1 MRHFPGLRKVRQTV
15 FLRCGKLPAGGVPS
29 ASMRRGLWLC
39 TYWRSGFGA
48 PRHRRRIRH
57 GGRHEPEH
65 DRAGDRRQPKLCR
78 INLCRWCSWRRA
90 RRTTATA
97 GTGAAAIPHEVNRSV
112 RSAFGGPP
120 VAMRKVRHQNGREP
134 TYARGDTGAGIQLPG
149 DATSLVTGPGRTARE
164 LEDKSGRWRRPD
176 RRRRRLIGPS
186 KNKTL
191 RNRAFREIVW

>member
-1 MRHFPGLRKVRQTV
+1 
-15 FLRCGKLPAGGVPS
+15 
-29 ASMRRGLWLC
+29 MRRGLWLC

-65 DRAGDRRQPKLCR
+65 GRAGDRRQPKLCR
-78 INLCRWCSWRRA
+78 INLCRWCSWRRI
-90 RRTTATA
+90 RRTTD
-97 GTGAAAIPHEVNRSV
+97 R
-112 RSAFGGPP
+112 RDRRGGHPARGESIGP
-120 VAMRKVRHQNGREP
+120 IRVWRAPCCDAESKASP
-134 TYARGDTGAGIQLPG
+134 YARGDTGAGIQLPG

-164 LEDKSGRWRRPD
+164 LDDKSGRWRRPD